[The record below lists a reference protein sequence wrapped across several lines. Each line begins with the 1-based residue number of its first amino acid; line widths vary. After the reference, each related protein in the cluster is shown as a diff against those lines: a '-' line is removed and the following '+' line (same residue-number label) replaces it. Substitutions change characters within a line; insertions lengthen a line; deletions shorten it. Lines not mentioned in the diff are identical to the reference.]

1 MNSFKQPPPEGHM
14 HACAVNSHPNS
25 FRMEALEP
33 TNLGISGRKGREKIG
48 SYRPGG
54 NEGKGEVGGRQH
66 LSELGVK
73 WMHASSLGSFEGVRA
88 FCRFRALG
96 NNGVAEY
103 TTVAYHSR
111 QITPCSGG
119 DKPLCGDGQPACW
132 QQPIHTP
139 YLGDGGLATTI

>member
-33 TNLGISGRKGREKIG
+33 TNLGISGRKGGKKSAVIGREG
-48 SYRPGG
+48 TRA
-54 NEGKGEVGGRQH
+54 KGGGREAAP
-66 LSELGVK
+66 LRARSEVDACKQSGEF
-73 WMHASSLGSFEGVRA
+73 WGRA
-88 FCRFRALG
+88 GFLPIRALG

-119 DKPLCGDGQPACW
+119 DKPLCGDGQLACW